1 MVRFWIPGILF
12 HVFAIRL
19 EGNVGKPG
27 TGRQMFL
34 DSAKR
39 AFLWFSFSEKRLF
52 GGFRM
57 DVQKINVTTKFSTFI
72 TGSTF
77 HSGTQRNTAEHS
89 GTQQN
94 TAEHSGTQWSTA
106 ENTAE
111 HSGVT

>member
-1 MVRFWIPGILF
+1 MFTRDFAEPRVVRLSIPGILF
-12 HVFAIRL
+12 HDFAIRL

-57 DVQKINVTTKFSTFI
+57 DVQKIYVKTNFCTFI
-72 TGSTF
+72 KASF
-77 HSGTQRNTAEHS
+77 NIK
-89 GTQQN
+89 
-94 TAEHSGTQWSTA
+94 
-106 ENTAE
+106 
-111 HSGVT
+111 